1 MTKPRPTR
9 RKRGRAGHAVIEVAL
24 LAPWIFFLFVGVL
37 DFGFF
42 AYAAIATENAARV
55 AVLATSQNGTTA
67 GHDGVACQH
76 AVAELAALP
85 NVRSGLASAGSPAA
99 YCATV
104 PTTSAGMSASM
115 PVAVDATRIEAAN
128 SVDGAVASRVDVT
141 YRSLPM
147 IPIPGLM
154 MQQYTLTRFVEM
166 RVRED

>member
-1 MTKPRPTR
+1 
-9 RKRGRAGHAVIEVAL
+9 VAL

-55 AVLATSQNGTTA
+55 AVLATSQNWTTA
-67 GHDGVACQH
+67 DKDDVACEH
-76 AVAELAALP
+76 AVSELAALP
-85 NVRSGLASAGSPAA
+85 NVGSGIASAVPPGVDSF
-99 YCATV
+99 CLTV
-104 PTTSAGMSASM
+104 PASKAGISASM
-115 PVAVDATRIEAAN
+115 PVAVDAIAIEAAD
-128 SVDGAVASRVDVT
+128 SVDGARAARVEVT